1 MPPIELSPG
10 DQRLRAKDAGAPPS
24 YDGAAP
30 MVYSELKGMDLA
42 EYREAVEAK
51 LLYMEKWLPEARE
64 KAKSRQ

>member
-1 MPPIELSPG
+1 
-10 DQRLRAKDAGAPPS
+10 
-24 YDGAAP
+24 
-30 MVYSELKGMDLA
+30 MVYSGNGITYSELNGMDLA